1 MRNDASLASQLRQ
14 LQIEREEIK
23 ESQLVGKSQLLVK
36 ETISEPIT
44 ITSET
49 KFYISEAYASCKVEA
64 PSVTGNN
71 VLIAYAVAEVYTE
84 TNTLVDNHDP
94 SEYTFHINSI
104 KSDNGDTAGFQLTV
118 YHSSQQGEDIPVEN
132 YSIRF
137 HVWSAATV
145 NLTVEEGPYGA

>member
-1 MRNDASLASQLRQ
+1 M
-14 LQIEREEIK
+14 
-23 ESQLVGKSQLLVK
+23 GKSQLLVK

-49 KFYISEAYASCKVEA
+49 NIYISEAYASCKVEA

-84 TNTLVDNHDP
+84 NNTLVDNSDP

-104 KSDNGDTAGFQLTV
+104 KSDKGDTAGFQLTV
-118 YHSSQQGEDIPVEN
+118 YHSSQYGEDIPVEN

>member
-1 MRNDASLASQLRQ
+1 MRNDESLASQLRQ

-44 ITSET
+44 ITSESRV
-49 KFYISEAYASCKVEA
+49 YISEAYASCKVEA

-71 VLIAYAVAEVYTE
+71 VLIAYAVAEVYTDGG
-84 TNTLVDNHDP
+84 TLVDNSDP
-94 SEYTFHINSI
+94 SEYTFHINSV
-104 KSDNGDTAGFQLTV
+104 KSDKGDTAGFQLTV
-118 YHSSQQGEDIPVEN
+118 YHSSQHGEDIPVED

>member
-1 MRNDASLASQLRQ
+1 MRNDASLANQLRQ

-23 ESQLVGKSQLLVK
+23 ESQLVGKSQLLIK

-44 ITSET
+44 ITSESRQ
-49 KFYISEAYASCKVEA
+49 YISEAYASCKVEA

-71 VLIAYAVAEVYTE
+71 VLIAYAVAEVYAE
-84 TNTLVDNHDP
+84 GGTLVDNSDP
-94 SEYTFHINSI
+94 SEYTFHINSVR
-104 KSDNGDTAGFQLTV
+104 SDKGDTAGFQLTV
-118 YHSSQQGEDIPVEN
+118 YHSSQLGEEIPVEN